1 MPPTCASMCSYSVS
15 TDERRLLK
23 EVPTSVHS
31 MRASALLGP
40 FVMKRARGRP
50 KRLTRSAERYR
61 RYARQCVEMAPTFQ
75 DKKARRM
82 LLRFAQ
88 GWSRLEH
95 LTEPNR
101 HIMSDE
107 FGQPGSDREGHG
119 WESVLNRCRVL
130 AAKIANEL
138 RNKRPEH
145 FVDKLSLADIH
156 FLLERAADVLSTMNR
171 SQEQEPQDHR

>member
-1 MPPTCASMCSYSVS
+1 MV
-15 TDERRLLK
+15 
-23 EVPTSVHS
+23 
-31 MRASALLGP
+31 
-40 FVMKRARGRP
+40 
-50 KRLTRSAERYR
+50 
-61 RYARQCVEMAPTFQ
+61 PTFQ

-88 GWSRLEH
+88 GWSRLVH
-95 LTEPNR
+95 LTESNR

-156 FLLERAADVLSTMNR
+156 SSLERAADILSTMNG
-171 SQEQEPQDHR
+171 SQVLGASAPPIIGELRPSRLVATAAEN